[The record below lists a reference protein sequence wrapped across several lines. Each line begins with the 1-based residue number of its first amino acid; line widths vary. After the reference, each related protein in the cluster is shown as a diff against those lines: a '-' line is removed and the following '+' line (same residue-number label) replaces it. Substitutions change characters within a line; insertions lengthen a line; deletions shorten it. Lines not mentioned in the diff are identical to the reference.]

1 MSFIDLFSEK
11 SDLYAAARPQY
22 PDSLYEFI
30 ASCIGSRARAWD
42 CGAGNGQSS
51 VKLVE
56 YFSEV
61 YATDAS
67 EQQIANAIQ
76 KSGVF
81 YSVQP
86 AEHTTFANDYFDI
99 VTVAQALHWF
109 DFDRF
114 WPEVQ
119 RVLKSDGIFAAWGYD
134 WFSIS
139 PEIDDI
145 IQKNILE
152 IIVRYWSPRAQLVW
166 NGYRDVGFPF
176 QPILAPPI
184 TLQVLWNLSELLNYL
199 HTWSATRLCM
209 QQQGTAFFENLS
221 QRLIQVWGETE
232 DRKRVKMNLHI
243 IAGRNQLK

>member
-22 PDSLYEFI
+22 PDSLYKFL
-30 ASCIGSRARAWD
+30 ASCTRSEERAWD
-42 CGAGNGQSS
+42 CGAGNGQSA
-51 VKLVE
+51 VKLAE

-76 KSGVF
+76 KNGVF

-109 DFDRF
+109 DLDRF
-114 WPEVQ
+114 WLEVQ
-119 RVLKSDGIFAAWGYD
+119 RVLKRDGIFAAWGYD

-139 PEIDDI
+139 PEIDDVV
-145 IQKNILE
+145 QKNILE
-152 IIVRYWSPRAQLVW
+152 IIAPYWSPRAQLVW
-166 NGYRDVGFPF
+166 NGYRDVKLPFPS
-176 QPILAPPI
+176 ISVPPI
-184 TLQVLWNLSELLNYL
+184 MMEISWNLLELLNYL
-199 HTWSATRLCM
+199 HTWSATRQCM
-209 QQQGTAFFENLS
+209 EQQGTGFFEILG
-221 QRLIQVWGETE
+221 QQLLQVWGEAE
-232 DRKRVKMNLHI
+232 DRKVVKMNLHI
-243 IAGRNQLK
+243 IAGQKSLD